1 MFLLRKIQKIAI
13 GWQKTNMVV
22 LLLFCSIGISA
33 QTQSNALPKPSE
45 NQLRWQDMEMY
56 AFIHYSLNTY
66 TDQEWGFG
74 NEDPKLFNPSSLDCR
89 QWARVCKQAG
99 MRGIIFTAK
108 HHCGFCMWP
117 SAFTEYSVK
126 NSPWKNG
133 KGDVVRELADA
144 CREEGLKFA
153 VYLSP
158 WDRNHPEY
166 GKPAYV
172 TYFRNQLRE
181 LLTNYGDIFE
191 VWFDGANG
199 GDGWYGGAN
208 ETRRIDGKTYYG
220 WAETFRMIREL
231 QPKAVIWNDGGDR
244 GDLRWVGTEAGNVGE
259 TNWSMMP
266 GKGDTP
272 WHMLHYGV
280 EDGDV
285 WCPGETNTSIRPGWF
300 YHETENEHVK
310 SLSKLMDTYYK
321 SVGRNSTLLLNFPI
335 APNGR
340 IHPNDSLRGIAFK
353 KMIDEV
359 FETDLVKK
367 AKKKTHGN
375 VTLIEFQKPT
385 PFNRFVV
392 EEDIRQGQR
401 VKKFSLEAFVD
412 GKWQPL
418 KDALVEGSDGLT
430 TIGHRR
436 IICFP
441 TVNATK
447 LRFTVTDSKSVPIIK
462 RTSVYLAPELTGDIP
477 DSGEKRSSN
486 LHYFFSNPRQM
497 MIDWDTEQT
506 ISAFRYLPSQNTK
519 EGTVTHY
526 TLWASTDWTNWTKLA
541 SGEFSNIVNN
551 PIWQTIKFPAT
562 KARIL
567 KFDADRLASGERMAF
582 DDFEVVVGE
591 PLGFRNPV
599 LPGFHADPSVCR
611 AGNDFYLVNST
622 FQYFPG
628 VPVFHSKDLVN
639 WEQVGNCLTRPSQ
652 VDLKGTDGNNG
663 IYAPTIR
670 YNNGRFYMVTTVFP
684 SRRHFY
690 VWTDNPAGEWSEP
703 VVIDFAVGSCD
714 PTLYFEDD
722 KCYFLW
728 KEGDIKICE
737 IDVKTGRQ
745 LGEIHHLGTGLGG
758 RYPEGPHIYKKDG
771 YYYLLLAEGGTE
783 HGHHVNI
790 LRSKN
795 LFGPYQPNPDN
806 PILSHF
812 NMKMQNSQIQG
823 LGHADLVQAP
833 DSSWWMICL
842 GYRTSG
848 YLQHVMGRETMLA
861 PVRWEQGG
869 WPVVNGDGTL
879 QTDMKCNTL
888 PLVAMM
894 KDPVREEFDYI
905 KRNAPKDSYHSLGLP
920 MGWMSLCNPD
930 HSRYSL
936 TERKGWLRLRP
947 STTGLSETASP
958 TFIARR
964 QTELNFTATALFDL
978 SHLSEGM
985 QAGITAYAAPLN
997 HYDVVAEKR
1006 NEQIIIK
1013 SNVRLGQTSHS
1024 EKEFALSGSRAYL
1037 RITSDK
1043 DFYYLQAS
1051 SDGKNFVEL
1060 AKMEYR
1066 FLSTETIGGFTGVM
1080 LGLFAQ
1086 CGNET
1091 SGGYADV
1098 DWFEYLIQ

>member
-1 MFLLRKIQKIAI
+1 MIAVALLMAMMDTKA
-13 GWQKTNMVV
+13 
-22 LLLFCSIGISA
+22 
-33 QTQSNALPKPSE
+33 NAETASTAPCGPVPTD

-74 NEDPKLFNPSSLDCR
+74 NEALELFNPSDLDCR
-89 QWARVCKQAG
+89 QWTRVCKQAG
-99 MRGIIFTAK
+99 MKGIIFTAK

-117 SAFTEYSVK
+117 SEYTEYSVK
-126 NSPWKNG
+126 NTPWKNG

-144 CREEGLKFA
+144 CREEGLEFA

-166 GKPAYV
+166 GRPAYV

-181 LLTNYGDIFE
+181 LLTNYGEIFE

-208 ETRRIDGKTYYG
+208 ETRKIDRTTYYE
-220 WAETFRMIREL
+220 WPETYKMIREL
-231 QPKAVIWNDGGDR
+231 QPKCLIWNDGSDR

-259 TNWSMMP
+259 TNWSLLNKDGEVTWPMLQY
-266 GKGDTP
+266 GLENGDS
-272 WHMLHYGV
+272 WV
-280 EDGDV
+280 
-285 WCPGETNTSIRPGWF
+285 PGETNTSIRPGWF

-359 FETDLVKK
+359 FKTDLAKNAKVK
-367 AKKKTHGN
+367 TQGN
-375 VTLIEFQKPT
+375 VTLVEFQKPT
-385 PFNRFVV
+385 PFNRFVA
-392 EEDIRQGQR
+392 EEDIQYGQR

-447 LRFTVTDSKSVPIIK
+447 LRFTVTDSKCEPIIK
-462 RTSVYLAPELTGDIP
+462 RTSVYLAPELTDDIP

-506 ISAFRYLPSQNTK
+506 ISSFRYLPPQNTK
-519 EGTVTHY
+519 DGTVTHY
-526 TLWASTDWTNWTKLA
+526 TLWASSDWTNWTKLA

-582 DDFEVVVGE
+582 DDFEVVTGE
-591 PLGFRNPV
+591 PEGFKNPV

-611 AGNDFYLVNST
+611 AGDDFYLVNST

-628 VPVFHSKDLVN
+628 VPVFHSKDLVY
-639 WEQVGNCLTRPSQ
+639 WEQVGNSLTRPSQ

-737 IDVKTGRQ
+737 IDVETGKQ
-745 LGEIHHLGTGLGG
+745 LGEIHHLGVGLGG

-795 LFGPYQPNPDN
+795 LFGPYQPNPAN

-823 LGHADLVQAP
+823 LGHADLIQAP

-879 QTDMKCNTL
+879 QTDMKCQTL
-888 PLVAMM
+888 PLVAMP
-894 KDPVREEFDYI
+894 KDPIREEFDYI
-905 KRNAPKDSYHSLGLP
+905 KRDAPKDSYHSLGLP
-920 MGWMSLCNPD
+920 MGWMSLCDPD
-930 HSRYSL
+930 YSRYSL
-936 TERKGWLRLRP
+936 TERKGWLRMRP
-947 STTGLSETASP
+947 STTDLSETASP
-958 TFIARR
+958 TFVARR

-978 SHLSEGM
+978 SHLSESM

-1006 NEQIIIK
+1006 NGQIIIK
-1013 SNVRLGQTSHS
+1013 SNVRLGQTGHS
-1024 EKEFALSGSRAYL
+1024 EKEFALSGTRVYL

-1091 SGGYADV
+1091 GAGYADV
-1098 DWFEYLIQ
+1098 DWFEYLTQEK

>member
-1 MFLLRKIQKIAI
+1 MDSIHALYMRP
-13 GWQKTNMVV
+13 
-22 LLLFCSIGISA
+22 LLLLLLTTLTATSLNA
-33 QTQSNALPKPSE
+33 QVEPCGPVPTE

-56 AFIHYSLNTY
+56 AFIHYSMNTY
-66 TDQEWGFG
+66 TDEEWGFG
-74 NEDPKLFNPSSLDCR
+74 NEDLQLFNPSSLDCR

-117 SAFTEYSVK
+117 SKYTEYSVK
-126 NSPWKNG
+126 NTPWKNG

-166 GKPAYV
+166 GRPAYV
-172 TYFRNQLRE
+172 EYFRNQLRE
-181 LLTNYGDIFE
+181 LLTNYGEIFE

-259 TNWSMMP
+259 TNWSLMP
-266 GKGDTP
+266 SKGDTP

-280 EDGDV
+280 ENGDV

-359 FETDLVKK
+359 FKENLIEKGKLEIENGSGAETDGN
-367 AKKKTHGN
+367 THCSVFN
-375 VTLIEFQKPT
+375 VQWDKPIA
-385 PFNRFVV
+385 FNRFVA
-392 EEDIRQGQR
+392 EEDIAKGQR
-401 VKKFSLEAFVD
+401 VRKFSLEAFVD
-412 GKWQPL
+412 GQWKQL
-418 KDALVEGSDGLT
+418 KDALVENGNGLT

-441 TVNATK
+441 TVKTTK
-447 LRFTVTDSKSVPIIK
+447 LRFTILDAKCKPIIK
-462 RTSVYLAPELTGDIP
+462 KLGVYLAPELTADIP
-477 DSGEKRSSN
+477 DAGEKKSSN
-486 LHYFFSNPRQM
+486 LHLFFSSPTQM
-497 MIDWDTEQT
+497 LIDWDMEQT
-506 ISAFRYLPSQNTK
+506 ITSFRYLPPQESK
-519 EGTVTHY
+519 DGTVTHY
-526 TLWASTDWTNWTKLA
+526 TLWASTDWSNWTKLA

-551 PIWQTIKFPAT
+551 PIWQTIKFQPV

-567 KFDADRLASGERMAF
+567 KLDADRLASGESMGYG
-582 DDFEVVVGE
+582 DIEVVT
-591 PLGFRNPV
+591 GFKNPV

-611 AGNDFYLVNST
+611 AGDDFYLVNST

-652 VDLKGTDGNNG
+652 VDLKGTDGNSG

-703 VVIDFAVGSCD
+703 IVIDFAIGSCD

-737 IDVKTGRQ
+737 IDVKTGKQ

-790 LRSKN
+790 LRSKS
-795 LFGPYQPNPDN
+795 LFGPYEPNPAN

-812 NMKMQNSQIQG
+812 NMKMQNSPIQG

-861 PVRWEQGG
+861 PVQWEKGG

-879 QTDMKCNTL
+879 QTDMKCQTL
-888 PLVAMM
+888 PMVPLAQEPI
-894 KDPVREEFDYI
+894 KEEFNYI
-905 KRNAPKDSYHSLGLP
+905 RRDAPKDSYHSLGLP

-930 HSRYSL
+930 YSRYSL
-936 TERKGWLRLRP
+936 TEREGFLRLHP
-947 STTGLSETASP
+947 SKTSLNATASP

-964 QTELNFTATALFDL
+964 QTELNFTATAMFDL
-978 SHLSEGM
+978 SYLTEGM
-985 QAGITAYAAPLN
+985 KAGLTAYAAPLN

-1006 NEQIIIK
+1006 NGQMFIK
-1013 SNVRLGQTSHS
+1013 SNVQLGQTCHS
-1024 EKEFALSGSRAYL
+1024 EKEFKLNGTHAWL
-1037 RITSDK
+1037 RIASDK
-1043 DFYYLQAS
+1043 DFYYMLAS
-1051 SDGKNFVEL
+1051 EDGTNFIEL

-1080 LGLFAQ
+1080 LGLFTE
-1086 CGNET
+1086 CREET
-1091 SGGYADV
+1091 KGYVDI
-1098 DWFEYLIQ
+1098 DWFEYR

>member
-13 GWQKTNMVV
+13 GWQKTNMAV

-45 NQLRWQDMEMY
+45 NQLRWQEMEM
-56 AFIHYSLNTY
+56 
-66 TDQEWGFG
+66 
-74 NEDPKLFNPSSLDCR
+74 
-89 QWARVCKQAG
+89 
-99 MRGIIFTAK
+99 
-108 HHCGFCMWP
+108 
-117 SAFTEYSVK
+117 
-126 NSPWKNG
+126 
-133 KGDVVRELADA
+133 
-144 CREEGLKFA
+144 
-153 VYLSP
+153 
-158 WDRNHPEY
+158 
-166 GKPAYV
+166 
-172 TYFRNQLRE
+172 
-181 LLTNYGDIFE
+181 
-191 VWFDGANG
+191 
-199 GDGWYGGAN
+199 
-208 ETRRIDGKTYYG
+208 
-220 WAETFRMIREL
+220 
-231 QPKAVIWNDGGDR
+231 
-244 GDLRWVGTEAGNVGE
+244 
-259 TNWSMMP
+259 
-266 GKGDTP
+266 
-272 WHMLHYGV
+272 
-280 EDGDV
+280 
-285 WCPGETNTSIRPGWF
+285 
-300 YHETENEHVK
+300 
-310 SLSKLMDTYYK
+310 
-321 SVGRNSTLLLNFPI
+321 
-335 APNGR
+335 
-340 IHPNDSLRGIAFK
+340 
-353 KMIDEV
+353 
-359 FETDLVKK
+359 
-367 AKKKTHGN
+367 
-375 VTLIEFQKPT
+375 
-385 PFNRFVV
+385 
-392 EEDIRQGQR
+392 
-401 VKKFSLEAFVD
+401 
-412 GKWQPL
+412 
-418 KDALVEGSDGLT
+418 
-430 TIGHRR
+430 
-436 IICFP
+436 
-441 TVNATK
+441 
-447 LRFTVTDSKSVPIIK
+447 
-462 RTSVYLAPELTGDIP
+462 
-477 DSGEKRSSN
+477 
-486 LHYFFSNPRQM
+486 
-497 MIDWDTEQT
+497 
-506 ISAFRYLPSQNTK
+506 
-519 EGTVTHY
+519 
-526 TLWASTDWTNWTKLA
+526 
-541 SGEFSNIVNN
+541 
-551 PIWQTIKFPAT
+551 
-562 KARIL
+562 
-567 KFDADRLASGERMAF
+567 ASGERMAF
-582 DDFEVVVGE
+582 DEFEVVVGE
-591 PLGFRNPV
+591 PQGYRNPV

-652 VDLKGTDGNNG
+652 VDLKGTDGNSG

-703 VVIDFAVGSCD
+703 VVIDFAIGSCD

-737 IDVKTGRQ
+737 IDVKTGKQ
-745 LGEIHHLGTGLGG
+745 LGEIHHLGVGLGG

-823 LGHADLVQAP
+823 LGHADLIQAP

-879 QTDMKCNTL
+879 QTDMKCKTL
-888 PLVAMM
+888 PLVAMP
-894 KDPVREEFDYI
+894 KDPVKEEFDYI
-905 KRNAPKDSYHSLGLP
+905 KRDAPKDSYHSLGLP

-930 HSRYSL
+930 YSRDSL

-947 STTGLSETASP
+947 STTDLSETASP

-1006 NEQIIIK
+1006 NGQIIIK

-1043 DFYYLQAS
+1043 EFYYLQAS

-1080 LGLFAQ
+1080 LGLFAH
-1086 CGNET
+1086 CSNET

>member
-1 MFLLRKIQKIAI
+1 MKRIAVI
-13 GWQKTNMVV
+13 IMMVSA
-22 LLLFCSIGISA
+22 CITMRA
-33 QTQSNALPKPSE
+33 QTRYAPFGPLPNE

-74 NEDPKLFNPSSLDCR
+74 NEDPKLFNPSDLDCR

-99 MRGIIFTAK
+99 MKGIIFTAK

-117 SAFTEYSVK
+117 SAYTEYSVK
-126 NSPWKNG
+126 NTPWKNG

-158 WDRNHPEY
+158 WDRNHKDYGRPE
-166 GKPAYV
+166 YV

-181 LLTNYGDIFE
+181 LLTNYGEIFE

-208 ETRRIDGKTYYG
+208 ETRKIDGKTYYG

-259 TNWSMMP
+259 TNWSLMP
-266 GKGDTP
+266 SKGDTP

-340 IHPNDSLRGIAFK
+340 IHRNDSLRGIAFK

-359 FETDLVKK
+359 FKTNLVEK
-367 AKKKTHGN
+367 AKIQTKASETIIDFG
-375 VTLIEFQKPT
+375 KPT
-385 PFNRFVV
+385 VFNRFLA
-392 EEDIRQGQR
+392 EEDIALGQR
-401 VKKFSLEAFVD
+401 VKKFTLEALVD
-412 GKWQPL
+412 GKWQSL
-418 KDALVEGSDGLT
+418 KDALVENGDGLT

-441 TVNATK
+441 TIKATK
-447 LRFTVTDSKSVPIIK
+447 LRFTITDAKAEPIIK
-462 RTSVYLAPELTGDIP
+462 KMGVYLAPELNADIP
-477 DSGEKRSSN
+477 NSGEKKSSG
-486 LHYFFSNPRQM
+486 LHIFFSSPTQM
-497 MIDWDTEQT
+497 MIDWDKEQT
-506 ISAFRYLPSQNTK
+506 ITSFRYLPPQNTK
-519 EGTVTHY
+519 DGTITHY
-526 TLWASTDWTNWTKLA
+526 TLWASSDWSNWTKLA

-567 KFDADRLASGERMAF
+567 KFDAERLAAGERMAF
-582 DDFEVVVGE
+582 GDIEVVTE
-591 PLGFRNPV
+591 LNAQGFKNPV

-611 AGNDFYLVNST
+611 VGDDFYLVNST

-639 WEQVGNCLTRPSQ
+639 WEQIGNCLTRPSQ
-652 VDLKGTDGNNG
+652 VDLKGTDGNSG

-690 VWTDNPAGEWSEP
+690 VWTDHPDGEWSEP
-703 VVIDFAVGSCD
+703 IVIDFAIGSCD

-737 IDVKTGRQ
+737 IDVETGKQ

-790 LRSKN
+790 LRSRS
-795 LFGPYQPNPDN
+795 LFGPYESNPAN

-812 NMKMQNSQIQG
+812 NMKMQNSPIQG
-823 LGHADLVQAP
+823 LGHADLVQAT
-833 DSSWWMICL
+833 DSTWWMICL

-861 PVRWEQGG
+861 PVTWEKGG

-879 QTDMKCNTL
+879 QTDMKCRTL
-888 PLVAMM
+888 PLVPMA
-894 KDPVREEFDYI
+894 KDPIKENFDYI
-905 KRNAPKDSYHSLGLP
+905 KRNVPKDSYHSLGLP

-930 HSRYSL
+930 YTKYSL
-936 TERKGWLRLRP
+936 SERKGWLRLRP
-947 STTGLSETASP
+947 STTDLSTTANP
-958 TFIARR
+958 TFVARR
-964 QTELNFTATALFDL
+964 QTELNFSATALLDL
-978 SHLSEGM
+978 SHLTEGM

-1006 NEQIIIK
+1006 NGTIYIK

-1024 EKEFALSGSRAYL
+1024 EKDFPLNGTRAYL

-1043 DFYYLQAS
+1043 DYYYLQAS
-1051 SDGKNFVEL
+1051 SDGTNFIEL

-1086 CGNET
+1086 SNSKT
-1091 SGGYADV
+1091 NGYVDI
-1098 DWFEYLIQ
+1098 DWFEYK